1 MTIDFDEGH
10 QNVPAKHVFIV
21 LRRLFRFRNIL
32 YEMLLGYFSAIV
44 KLTLQSCT
52 FAVTM
57 VKPAIDERTTIN
69 LIKVKPTIPEIKI
82 RKRTFGNSISK
93 AYSYMTIPEI
103 SIIS

>member
-21 LRRLFRFRNIL
+21 LRRLFRFWSIL
-32 YEMLLGYFSAIV
+32 YKMLLRYFSTIV
-44 KLTLQSCT
+44 KLTLQGCT
-52 FAVTM
+52 FA
-57 VKPAIDERTTIN
+57 PAIIKTAINERTTIN
-69 LIKVKPTIPEIKI
+69 LIKVKPTIPEVKI
-82 RKRTFGNSISK
+82 RERTFGKCISK